1 MALMR
6 CILLSTVVLTGA
18 AAAAVPPAFKATYQV
33 RHGLFTV
40 GETRVTFSRPAPAR
54 YVYRSRSVATGLVAL
69 FRDTRVNERSEGRL
83 TERGLRPE
91 RYRYE
96 RSGDEAR
103 RGELRFYWQ
112 EGQVVND
119 VGGHPWR
126 MDIPP
131 DTKDRVVGSVQLM
144 HDLDAGKRALSYP
157 IADGGHLRT
166 YHFRVTG
173 RERVESGVG
182 ELEALRVVRTDT
194 DGPARTVLW
203 CAPALNY
210 LPLRIEHNDPEE
222 GDYTMTLETLE
233 GLTPAGADQP

>member
-6 CILLSTVVLTGA
+6 CLLLAAVLLNGMA
-18 AAAAVPPAFKATYQV
+18 AAGVPPAFEATYQV
-33 RHGLFTV
+33 RHGLFTI
-40 GETRVTFSRPAPAR
+40 GETRVAFSRPAPAR

-69 FRDTRVNERSEGRL
+69 FSDTRVDERSEGRL
-83 TERGLRPE
+83 TEGGLRPE

-96 RSGDEAR
+96 RSGDDAR
-103 RGELRFYWQ
+103 HGELRFYW
-112 EGQVVND
+112 EDGQVVND
-119 VGGHPWR
+119 VGGHAWR

-131 DTKDRVVGSVQLM
+131 DTRDRVVGSVQLM
-144 HDLDAGKRALSYP
+144 HDLDTGKRTLSYP

-182 ELEALRVVRTDT
+182 ELEALRVVRTDA

-203 CAPALNY
+203 CAPALHY
-210 LPLRIEHNDPEE
+210 LPLRIEHSDPEE
-222 GDYTMTLETLE
+222 GDYTMTLQQVE
-233 GLTPAGADQP
+233 GLDPATANQR